1 MLKRELAVKYRN
13 AIPLDISES
22 TFGKCQ
28 LGIDSVLFQ
37 LRITPL
43 FLRSSWKGA
52 SANAALLHFLVTEEN

>member
-28 LGIDSVLFQ
+28 LGMDSVLFQ
-37 LRITPL
+37 LSVTPL

-52 SANAALLHFLVTEEN
+52 SANAALLHLVTEEN